1 MINYVHKYCIA
12 IIVIY
17 FVSIQAKKSCKT
29 SHQCK
34 LCCQHFVDHFELQ
47 NHTCPAFIQI
57 QKRGISLEVKKSPAG
72 SGAQDKPNN
81 RRRVITERKG
91 AYATMGKVYP
101 EALESPIILNTRSRT
116 SSFESVQHIF
126 DQSKEV
132 SPQNEANEEDMILE
146 KYLTLFSSEAER
158 KLVHGIRPQRPKVI
172 DPIQAPRAPKRKKN
186 KKEPEKIQCK
196 MCQQDFQTKEQ
207 LYNHE
212 CPEFRKAQIKAKN
225 RAMPFDKYM
234 ATFEKA
240 NPKEPKKESKEQY
253 APQSQSFTGSDNWTK
268 SAKKTEK
275 NIECKTEK
283 KGKDDIKIKCKLCP
297 QQFES
302 KDELH
307 SHVCPAFI
315 QAQNK
320 SKKLGKPLWK
330 YTQSQLE
337 SAKRLEEED
346 KVESQ
351 PETGSQT
358 GTGSQGETGK
368 RNKIG
373 IEAPV
378 SKRINC
384 KLCAKEFKNKEALQV
399 HTCPRFTE
407 IKQMAID
414 DGQSLVEYLR
424 MAKSGEVTR
433 TSEPQNLQNQREG
446 VAVDIK
452 KLESGKEEEQ
462 GTTNNRRRVIT
473 ERRGQYAELASQ
485 RNHGDQKENR
495 ADVHNALV
503 ALQQRLDQS
512 ESTKVGYTSLTSL
525 TRNLLRPED
534 QSGGLT
540 TQKEATE
547 FQNEAAGEEAMALD
561 KYVSMF
567 TSAKGSEER
576 NKQEGRV
583 DTGSENENEAM
594 HSNEGMNIYE
604 PMNIKQEYYDEEE
617 EEEVDEEHAR
627 FREMLNAMSPS
638 FERTATDF
646 SDSHGGMMSDIHSI
660 EENNQYSSSIDN
672 TELGKR
678 GLENMES
685 EFQEKRPKI
694 DALL

>member
-1 MINYVHKYCIA
+1 M
-12 IIVIY
+12 
-17 FVSIQAKKSCKT
+17 
-29 SHQCK
+29 
-34 LCCQHFVDHFELQ
+34 
-47 NHTCPAFIQI
+47 
-57 QKRGISLEVKKSPAG
+57 KKSPAG

-81 RRRVITERKG
+81 RRRVITQRKG
-91 AYATMGKVYP
+91 AYATMGKVDP
-101 EALESPIILNTRSRT
+101 EALESSIILNTRSRT
-116 SSFESVQHIF
+116 SSFGSVQHIF
-126 DQSKEV
+126 DQSNEFL
-132 SPQNEANEEDMILE
+132 PQNEANEEDMILE

-240 NPKEPKKESKEQY
+240 KEPKKESKEGL
-253 APQSQSFTGSDNWTK
+253 APQSQDFTGSENWTK
-268 SAKKTEK
+268 SPKMTEK
-275 NIECKTEK
+275 HFECKTEK
-283 KGKDDIKIKCKLCP
+283 EGKDDVKIKCKLCP

-346 KVESQ
+346 KVKSQ

-358 GTGSQGETGK
+358 GTGSPGETGK
-368 RNKIG
+368 GNEIE
-373 IEAPV
+373 IEAPL
-378 SKRINC
+378 SKRIKC

-414 DGQSLVEYLR
+414 DGQPLVEYLR

-433 TSEPQNLQNQREG
+433 TSEPQNLQNQRG

-452 KLESGKEEEQ
+452 RLESGKDEEQ
-462 GTTNNRRRVIT
+462 GALNNRRRVIT
-473 ERRGQYAELASQ
+473 ERRGQYASLTSQ
-485 RNHGDQKENR
+485 RNPVDQKENR
-495 ADVHNALV
+495 AVVHNALV

-512 ESTKVGYTSLTSL
+512 EPTKVGYTSFTSL

-534 QSGGLT
+534 QSGGIT

-594 HSNEGMNIYE
+594 HTNEGMNIYE
-604 PMNIKQEYYDEEE
+604 PVNIKQEYYNEE

-638 FERTATDF
+638 FEKTATADF
-646 SDSHGGMMSDIHSI
+646 SDCHDGMISDIHSI
-660 EENNQYSSSIDN
+660 EENNQYSSSIHN

-685 EFQEKRPKI
+685 EFQEKRQKI
-694 DALL
+694 GAPL